1 MKDEK
6 KEKELKS
13 RGWTDYAEL
22 SAFVNRNGIKQ
33 ENIQQIVSS
42 YNGGYVIF
50 YWVEK
55 EIEK

>member
-1 MKDEK
+1 MKEEK

-13 RGWTDYAEL
+13 RGWTDSAEL

-33 ENIQQIVSS
+33 ENIQQIVSL
-42 YNGGYVIF
+42 YNGGFIIF

-55 EIEK
+55 E